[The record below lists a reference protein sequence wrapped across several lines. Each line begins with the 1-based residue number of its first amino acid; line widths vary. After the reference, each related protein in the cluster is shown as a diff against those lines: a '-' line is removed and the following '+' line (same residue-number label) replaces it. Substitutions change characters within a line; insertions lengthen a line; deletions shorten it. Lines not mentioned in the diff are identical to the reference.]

1 MSSYARDL
9 TIEEFDLH
17 HTVFLERPL
26 DPRQL
31 ATQLDL
37 QLGPESPWITS
48 HRRPLLVDVRKRLRH
63 VLLRRELNRELPP
76 GRNLPDHA
84 VWRRHRSTDSGAFAP
99 QDDAPYPCL
108 HRARV
113 LTFDSQL
120 CVVPVIHADGKVS
133 RFHQLP
139 EFFVSTVKGVCP
151 RGKNLTQP
159 TDHFFARNKFH
170 CWIEEKL
177 LANPFNRDSTL
188 NKKSD
193 V

>member
-26 DPRQL
+26 DPRHL

-99 QDDAPYPCL
+99 QDDAPYQCV
-108 HRARV
+108 HRGLV
-113 LTFDSQL
+113 LNFDSQV

-139 EFFVSTVKGVCP
+139 EFFVSNGTGGCT
-151 RGKNLTQP
+151 RRRNLTIP
-159 TDHFFARNKFH
+159 
-170 CWIEEKL
+170 
-177 LANPFNRDSTL
+177 
-188 NKKSD
+188 SD
-193 V
+193 PYYA